1 MKMIEINELWKK
13 FSRFD
18 ALRGLSVHVDE
29 GSACMLIGANGS
41 GKTTTIKTLTNLIEP
56 DRGSVSVMGVSSRQ
70 LAAADYA
77 KIGYVAENQEL
88 PERLTVGQF
97 LAYLRPF
104 YPSWDKELETEILG
118 QAPLPMRRRIGALS
132 HGMRVKLALI
142 CALSFRP
149 RLLVFDEP
157 FSGLDPLAR
166 DEFMDILLRHL
177 GQTTLLM
184 SSHEL
189 DEVEAV
195 ATHVAFIDRG
205 RLLFQESMADLSARV
220 REVHVSNEGDAVLPP
235 RLPPEWL
242 DVKVLS
248 GAISF
253 IETKFDEVGLES
265 KICAALGAA
274 RRIVAVRPVQL
285 RSIFAAIA
293 RSIRHEALI

>member
-1 MKMIEINELWKK
+1 
-13 FSRFD
+13 
-18 ALRGLSVHVDE
+18 
-29 GSACMLIGANGS
+29 
-41 GKTTTIKTLTNLIEP
+41 
-56 DRGSVSVMGVSSRQ
+56 
-70 LAAADYA
+70 
-77 KIGYVAENQEL
+77 
-88 PERLTVGQF
+88 
-97 LAYLRPF
+97 
-104 YPSWDKELETEILG
+104 
-118 QAPLPMRRRIGALS
+118 
-132 HGMRVKLALI
+132 
-142 CALSFRP
+142 
-149 RLLVFDEP
+149 
-157 FSGLDPLAR
+157 
-166 DEFMDILLRHL
+166 
-177 GQTTLLM
+177 M